1 MRLLKGGWA
10 AKRFQGPA
18 LPWAELLVLLAVS
31 AVGVAL
37 LVKGLPANHSLYGDA
52 KARWTINEYAD
63 LECPFCKVYTPRLK
77 RWVDSHPDVNL
88 VWRHLPLQMHGEA
101 ARYEARLAECAG
113 IQGGAKAFWSAI
125 DAIFAQSAGNGGGLP
140 GGTLDLPEL
149 DQARLEK
156 CAKDNEL
163 VDSSLKRD
171 IDTARSKGI
180 TATPTLIIW
189 DNQTGRSVKLE
200 GSVDASLVLSAID
213 WLAKSHGQTA
223 TQNGK

>member
-18 LPWAELLVLLAVS
+18 LPWAGLLLVLLAAS
-31 AVGVAL
+31 AVGVEL

-101 ARYEARLAECAG
+101 ARH
-113 IQGGAKAFWSAI
+113 
-125 DAIFAQSAGNGGGLP
+125 
-140 GGTLDLPEL
+140 
-149 DQARLEK
+149 QAR
-156 CAKDNEL
+156 
-163 VDSSLKRD
+163 
-171 IDTARSKGI
+171 
-180 TATPTLIIW
+180 
-189 DNQTGRSVKLE
+189 
-200 GSVDASLVLSAID
+200 
-213 WLAKSHGQTA
+213 
-223 TQNGK
+223 

>member
-18 LPWAELLVLLAVS
+18 LPWAGLLLVLLAAS
-31 AVGVAL
+31 AVAVEL

-88 VWRHLPLQMHGEA
+88 VWRHLPPADAWRGGPPPGSPGGVRRDPRRRQSLLE
-101 ARYEARLAECAG
+101 RYRCDLRSVG
-113 IQGGAKAFWSAI
+113 RQR
-125 DAIFAQSAGNGGGLP
+125 GGLP
-140 GGTLDLPEL
+140 GGTLDFPEL
-149 DQARLEK
+149 DQSRLEK

-163 VDSSLKRD
+163 VDSSIKSD
-171 IDTARSKGI
+171 IDIARSKGI
-180 TATPTLIIW
+180 TATPSLIIQ
-189 DNQTGRSVKLE
+189 DNQTKRSVKLE
-200 GSVDASLVLSAID
+200 GMADETTLLSAID
-213 WLAKSHGQTA
+213 WLIHSGD
-223 TQNGK
+223 

>member
-18 LPWAELLVLLAVS
+18 LPWAGLLLVLLAAS
-31 AVGVAL
+31 AVAVEL

-101 ARYEARLAECAG
+101 ARHQARLVECAG

-125 DAIFAQSAGNGGGLP
+125 DAIFAQSVGNG
-140 GGTLDLPEL
+140 
-149 DQARLEK
+149 
-156 CAKDNEL
+156 
-163 VDSSLKRD
+163 
-171 IDTARSKGI
+171 
-180 TATPTLIIW
+180 
-189 DNQTGRSVKLE
+189 
-200 GSVDASLVLSAID
+200 AS
-213 WLAKSHGQTA
+213 WLAAHWTFLNWTSLDWRNVRKTTDLLTQISSWTSTLHGRRALQRPRP
-223 TQNGK
+223 

>member
-1 MRLLKGGWA
+1 MDFLLCS
-10 AKRFQGPA
+10 KRRPGMSIVP
-18 LPWAELLVLLAVS
+18 
-31 AVGVAL
+31 GV
-37 LVKGLPANHSLYGDA
+37 VHSLYGDA

-63 LECPFCKVYTPRLK
+63 LECPFCKVYTPQLK
-77 RWVDSHPDVNL
+77 RWVDSHTDVNL

-101 ARYEARLAECAG
+101 ARHQARLVECAG

-140 GGTLDLPEL
+140 GGTLDFPDL

-163 VDSSLKRD
+163 FDSDIKLD
-171 IDTARSKGI
+171 IDIARSKGI
-180 TATPTLIIW
+180 TATPTLVIQ

-200 GSVDASLVLSAID
+200 GMADETTLLSAID
-213 WLAKSHGQTA
+213 WLAKDL
-223 TQNGK
+223 

>member
-18 LPWAELLVLLAVS
+18 LPWAGLLLVMLAAS
-31 AVGVAL
+31 AVGVEL

-63 LECPFCKVYTPRLK
+63 LECPFCKIYTPRLK

-101 ARYEARLAECAG
+101 ARLVECAG

-140 GGTLDLPEL
+140 GGTLDCPEQ
-149 DQARLEK
+149 DQVRLKK
-156 CAKDNEL
+156 CAKDNGLMDQLIRRE
-163 VDSSLKRD
+163 VYTIQSEVITGSS
-171 IDTARSKGI
+171 
-180 TATPTLIIW
+180 PLIIH
-189 DNQTGRSVKLE
+189 DKLAGRGAKLE
-200 GSVDASLVLSAID
+200 GIADKTMLLSTIE
-213 WLAKSHGQTA
+213 
-223 TQNGK
+223 

>member
-18 LPWAELLVLLAVS
+18 LPWAGLLLVLLAAS
-31 AVGVAL
+31 AIGVEL

-101 ARYEARLAECAG
+101 ARHQARLVECAG

-125 DAIFAQSAGNGGGLP
+125 DAIFTQSVGNGGGRKRLANTP
-140 GGTLDLPEL
+140 PRFFQLAAWCPPVFGGHHFKPLAEDLPC
-149 DQARLEK
+149 QANAAPIPNLSRPR
-156 CAKDNEL
+156 
-163 VDSSLKRD
+163 SS
-171 IDTARSKGI
+171 
-180 TATPTLIIW
+180 
-189 DNQTGRSVKLE
+189 RSVPSPAPRLP
-200 GSVDASLVLSAID
+200 A
-213 WLAKSHGQTA
+213 WP
-223 TQNGK
+223 

>member
-18 LPWAELLVLLAVS
+18 LPWAGLLLVLLAAS
-31 AVGVAL
+31 AVGVEL

-101 ARYEARLAECAG
+101 ARHQARLVECAG
-113 IQGGAKAFWSAI
+113 IQGGAS
-125 DAIFAQSAGNGGGLP
+125 L
-140 GGTLDLPEL
+140 LERYRCDL
-149 DQARLEK
+149 
-156 CAKDNEL
+156 
-163 VDSSLKRD
+163 
-171 IDTARSKGI
+171 
-180 TATPTLIIW
+180 
-189 DNQTGRSVKLE
+189 RSV
-200 GSVDASLVLSAID
+200 GRQRGRAAWRHIGLS
-213 WLAKSHGQTA
+213 
-223 TQNGK
+223 